1 MILSSIDINGDFR
14 RALDLME
21 NSNRHIFITGKAGTG
36 KSTLLN
42 FFRHTTHKVVA
53 VLAPTGVA
61 ALNVQGQTIHSFFGF
76 KPSITPEKVKKVS
89 RDDSDIYKNITTI
102 VIDEISMVRAD
113 LLDCVERFLHLNGP
127 RRKQWF
133 GGVQMIFI
141 GDLYQLPPVV
151 TGAEKEIFTH
161 RYETPY
167 FFSAQVFKEPTFDME
182 FIELDKVYRQTESA
196 FINLLNGIRNRTCTD
211 DDLETLNS
219 RYMSGF
225 TPPNDEFHI
234 VLTSTNELATA
245 RNLERLDSLP
255 GKAVKYKGVVRGI
268 FDRSSLPSDETLLI
282 KQGAQVML
290 TSNNPTGLWVNGT
303 IGRVSGIAQGEDGEE
318 RVVVTLQDGS
328 DVQVEPNTWELFEY
342 QYDRETKRI
351 STRKTG
357 DFTQYPIRLAWA
369 VTIHKSQGKTFDHV
383 VIDVGKG
390 TFAHGQMYVA
400 LSRCTRFDG
409 ITLAQKITRSH
420 IRMDWRVSGFLTK
433 FQYRKADE
441 RLNYDERRRIIDDAI
456 HRGLN
461 LEILYL
467 KPDDTKSRRIIRPV
481 AVEAMEYRERP
492 FEGLRAYCHLRKG
505 ERNFRIDRILEIS
518 YSVDA

>member
-1 MILSSIDINGDFR
+1 MILDSIDINGDFR
-14 RALDLME
+14 RALDLLE
-21 NSNRHIFITGKAGTG
+21 NSNRHVFITGKAGTG
-36 KSTLLN
+36 KSTLLS
-42 FFRHTTHKVVA
+42 FFRHTTHKVVV

-76 KPSITPEKVKKVS
+76 KPSITPEKVKKVPGDG
-89 RDDSDIYKNITTI
+89 RDLFKNITTI

-113 LLDCVERFLHLNGP
+113 LLDCVEKFLRLNGP
-127 RRKQWF
+127 HRKEWF
-133 GGVQMIFI
+133 GGIQMVFI

-151 TGAEKEIFTH
+151 AGAEREIFSH

-182 FIELDKVYRQTESA
+182 FVELDKVYRQTESE
-196 FINLLNGIRNRTCTD
+196 FVNILNGVRNRTCTD
-211 DDLETLNS
+211 NDLDALNS
-219 RYMSGF
+219 RYMPGF
-225 TPPNDEFHI
+225 VPPDDEFYI

-255 GKAVKYKGVVRGI
+255 GKAVKYKGAVRGI
-268 FDRSSLPSDETLLI
+268 FDRSSLPSDEVLMV
-282 KQGAQVML
+282 KPGAQVML
-290 TSNNPTGLWVNGT
+290 TSNNSAGLWVNGT
-303 IGRVSGIAQGEDGEE
+303 IGRVSGIRVEENGAERIVVELRDGTEIH
-318 RVVVTLQDGS
+318 
-328 DVQVEPNTWELFEY
+328 VEPNTWELFEY
-342 QYDRETKRI
+342 EYDRETKRI

-369 VTIHKSQGKTFDHV
+369 VTIHKSQGKTFDKV

-409 ITLAQKITRSH
+409 IVLAQRISRSH
-420 IRMDWRVSGFLTK
+420 IRMDWRVSGFLTR

-441 RLNYDERRRIIDDAI
+441 RMNYDERRRIIDDAI
-456 HRGLN
+456 RRSLN
-461 LEILYL
+461 IEILYL
-467 KPDDTKSRRIIRPV
+467 KPDDTKSRRLIRPV
-481 AVEAMEYRERP
+481 TVETMEYKGKP

-505 ERNFRIDRILEIS
+505 ERTFRIDRILEIS
-518 YSVDA
+518 YSVGL